1 MDRRRGGKK
10 KKFFESCTFS
20 YNFWGLDA
28 RDERRCGVKKERRWR
43 EEVLR
48 RMERLADQRP
58 NDAVKLAFLTE
69 AQAACIDQLDL
80 RALTELKRH
89 GNGAVEIKLVDKM
102 AALERLYEM
111 AKESGEGADAFLKAL
126 EQSVEQGGGG
136 RPCEVGAPPQCRRG
150 GPIC

>member
-28 RDERRCGVKKERRWR
+28 RGERRCGVKKERRWR

-136 RPCEVGAPPQCRRG
+136 RPCS
-150 GPIC
+150 

>member
-1 MDRRRGGKK
+1 M
-10 KKFFESCTFS
+10 
-20 YNFWGLDA
+20 
-28 RDERRCGVKKERRWR
+28 KKERRWR

-58 NDAVKLAFLTE
+58 NDAVKLVFLTG
-69 AQAACIDQLDL
+69 ARAACIDQLDL

-136 RPCEVGAPPQCRRG
+136 RPCS
-150 GPIC
+150 